1 MKMIKF
7 LFLAM
12 LPLAGLLAHAA
23 KQPNIVIIM
32 ADDMGFSDIGCYG
45 SEIKAWSTDNST

>member
-1 MKMIKF
+1 MIKF

-12 LPLAGLLAHAA
+12 LLLAGFLTHAA
-23 KQPNIVIIM
+23 KQLKIVIIM

-45 SEIKAWSTDNST
+45 SKIKALG